1 MQRSILTLNAGS
13 SSIKFA
19 MFEPQSLR
27 AMASGELEPIGA
39 SKATLTLHHGDANS
53 TLPAPRAR
61 DHAHGLELIL
71 ETLRAR
77 ALLPSPDQLAG
88 VGHRVVHG
96 GEHFAAPV
104 IVDDVVA
111 EQLEAINHLAPLHNP
126 IALAGIQALRQR
138 LPSVPQVAVFDTGF
152 HHHLPEPT
160 RYYALP
166 LGIQREHGIRRYGFH
181 GLAHASAAKAA
192 AEFLRRPMSDLKLLT
207 LHLGNGASACAIR
220 GGRSV
225 DTSMGFTPLEGLVMG
240 TRAGDLDPALPGYL
254 AERLT
259 GSNAAVATLLQRQSG
274 LLGLCGQRDM
284 RRVEEL
290 ADAGDAGARLALDMF
305 CYRARKYVGA
315 YFAVLNG
322 IDALVFS
329 GGIGR
334 HSVTVRAR
342 ICAEL
347 DALGIAA
354 EHTKNASV
362 HDGVVDI
369 SPASTPVRVLVVSI
383 DEEREIA
390 SATRECLA
398 RNGALHSNQP
408 GATHERAD

>member
-19 MFEPQSLR
+19 MFEPRSLR
-27 AMASGELEPIGA
+27 PMARGELEPIGA
-39 SKATLTLHHGDANS
+39 SNTTLSLRHADTASRLSVPPVH
-53 TLPAPRAR
+53 
-61 DHAHGLELIL
+61 DHADGLLFIL
-71 ETLRAR
+71 ERLRAS
-77 ALLPSPDQLAG
+77 ALLASPDELAG

-104 IVDDVVA
+104 LVDDGVV
-111 EQLEAINHLAPLHNP
+111 ERLEATNHLAPLHNP
-126 IALAGIQALRQR
+126 NSLAGIRALREQ
-138 LPSVPQVAVFDTGF
+138 LPGVPQVAVFDTGF

-166 LGIQREHGIRRYGFH
+166 LSIQHEHGIRRYGFH
-181 GLAHASAAKAA
+181 GLAHASAARTA
-192 AEFLRRPMSDLKLLT
+192 AEHLRCPLAELKLLT

-254 AERLT
+254 AERLNVSST
-259 GSNAAVATLLQRQSG
+259 AVATLLQRQSG
-274 LLGLCGQRDM
+274 LLGLCGQSDM

-290 ADAGDAGARLALDMF
+290 AGAGNAGARLALDMF

-329 GGIGR
+329 GGIGQ
-334 HSVTVRAR
+334 HSVNVRAR
-342 ICAEL
+342 ICAGLE
-347 DALGIAA
+347 ALGIAVDHA
-354 EHTKNASV
+354 KNARAGS
-362 HDGVVDI
+362 GAENI
-369 SPASTPVRVLVVSI
+369 SEESSLVKILVVPV
-383 DEEREIA
+383 DEEHEIA
-390 SATRECLA
+390 SRTRDCLVQS
-398 RNGALHSNQP
+398 GKLALSNQS
-408 GATHERAD
+408 GTST